1 MTFTVTSFMTARM
14 GRMKKIVVSI
24 DINFFRFLLLKP
36 RLIIIIIII
45 ITFIIERL
53 ILVFLSTLT
62 FSYKEMSL

>member
-45 ITFIIERL
+45 TFIIERL